1 MPDPGRNAGWLPQL
15 PDICRQGQLNP
26 IIMKTLARLR
36 PFIYMR
42 NRYPD
47 ELKFKNDPDEEQ
59 EEEKMEEE
67 RQVTIDALN
76 QGKNPYF
83 ATKCN
88 YIFYFKL

>member
-1 MPDPGRNAGWLPQL
+1 
-15 PDICRQGQLNP
+15 
-26 IIMKTLARLR
+26 
-36 PFIYMR
+36 
-42 NRYPD
+42 
-47 ELKFKNDPDEEQ
+47 
-59 EEEKMEEE
+59 MEEE